1 MFTEELKLS
10 IERYSPLYGGG
21 YVYSEILLTV
31 NGAQLEIIERALSEA
46 ALNSNSFLSVVQ
58 YVDLHQQLE
67 TAFSKQCKLIER
79 TEL

>member
-21 YVYSEILLTV
+21 YVFSEILLAI
-31 NGAQLEIIERALSEA
+31 NGTQLEIIKRALREC
-46 ALNSNSFLSVVQ
+46 ALNSDSYLSVVK

-67 TAFSKQCKLIER
+67 AAFDKQFKMIER
-79 TEL
+79 KEL